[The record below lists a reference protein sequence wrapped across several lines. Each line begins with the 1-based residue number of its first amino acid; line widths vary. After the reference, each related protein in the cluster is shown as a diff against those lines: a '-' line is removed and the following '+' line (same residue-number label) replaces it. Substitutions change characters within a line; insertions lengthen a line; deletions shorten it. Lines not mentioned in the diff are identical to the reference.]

1 MVSQRK
7 KLQHLY
13 LRAGFGELPSLI
25 KQKENLSLQ
34 QNVDSLF
41 SDSEKSEDLDLIPYP
56 LEGKE
61 DASNMR
67 ILRMVIKSREDVQKL
82 NYHWLYRMTVT
93 KASLREKMTFFWH
106 NHFSTSVP
114 FAYLMQQQN
123 NMLRK
128 HSLGKFSDMLRAVSK
143 DAAMMIYLNNQQNTK
158 EAPNENFAR
167 EVMELF
173 TLGVGN
179 YTEQDIKETAR
190 AFTGWRINRK
200 GEFEMNQKLHD
211 DGEKTFLG
219 RKGNFNGDDIISI
232 LLEQKQT
239 ARFITAKIY
248 REFVS
253 PKLNDERIEKLA
265 DDFFA
270 SGYDIS
276 KLMHTVFSSGWFYDE
291 ENIGAKIISP
301 TELIVRYAKLVNMEF
316 EKEEALLG
324 LQKILGQ
331 ILFFPPNV
339 AGWKGGETW
348 IDSAS
353 LMARLNLP
361 MLIAVGMSEEFRSKP
376 EFEDSPQFKKMKDK
390 MFSIKSEW
398 RPLLNSFSGISENK
412 LTEEITD
419 ALIQCDRNKI
429 NFSEISNADNSSTTK
444 YITGVITNVM
454 SLPEFQLI

>member
-1 MVSQRK
+1 MASQRK
-7 KLQHLY
+7 KIQHLF
-13 LRAGFGELPSLI
+13 LRGGFSELPSVI

-34 QNVDSLF
+34 QNVDALF
-41 SDSEKSEDLDLIPYP
+41 SDSEKIEDLNLIPSP

-67 ILRMVIKSREDVQKL
+67 ILRMIIKSREDVQKL

-128 HSLGKFSDMLRAVSK
+128 HAMGKFSDMLRAISK
-143 DAAMMIYLNNQQNTK
+143 DAAMLIYLNNQQNIK

-173 TLGVGN
+173 TLGIGH
-179 YTEQDIKETAR
+179 YTEQDIKEGAR
-190 AFTGWRINRK
+190 AFTGWRINRR
-200 GEFEMNQKLHD
+200 GEFEMNAKQHD
-211 DGEKTFLG
+211 DGDKIFLG
-219 RKGNFNGDDIISI
+219 KKGNFNGDDIITF
-232 LLEQKQT
+232 LLEQKKT
-239 ARFITAKIY
+239 AQFIITKIY
-248 REFVS
+248 REFI
-253 PKLNDERIEKLA
+253 NEKINQKHVEELA
-265 DDFFA
+265 DVFYN
-270 SGYDIS
+270 SCYDIK
-276 KLMHTVFSSGWFYDE
+276 KLMQMIFSSDWFYDE

-301 TELIVRYAKLVNMEF
+301 TELIVRFSKLVNMEF

-339 AGWKGGETW
+339 AGWKGGMSW

-353 LMARLNLP
+353 LLARLNLP
-361 MLIAVGMSEEFRSKP
+361 QLIQSGTSDEFRPKP
-376 EFEDSPQFKKMKDK
+376 EFEDAPLYNAMKKKQIK
-390 MFSIKSEW
+390 IKSDW
-398 RPLLNSFSGISENK
+398 SALVNSFNSVSEKN
-412 LTEEITD
+412 LLDEITD
-419 ALIQCDRNKI
+419 SLIQCDSRKI
-429 NFSEISNADNSSTTK
+429 NNVVVLSTDNSSRTK
-444 YITGVITNVM
+444 YVSGIIANVM
-454 SLPEFQLI
+454 SLPEF

>member
-1 MVSQRK
+1 MTSQRK

-13 LRAGFGELPSLI
+13 LRAGFGELPFVI

-41 SDSEKSEDLDLIPYP
+41 SDSEKTEDLDLIPYP

-128 HSLGKFSDMLRAVSK
+128 HALGKFSDMLRAVSK

-173 TLGVGN
+173 TLGIGH
-179 YTEQDIKETAR
+179 YTDQDIKEAAR

-200 GEFEMNQKLHD
+200 GEFEMNAKQHD
-211 DGEKTFLG
+211 DREKNFLG
-219 RKGNFNGDDIISI
+219 K
-232 LLEQKQT
+232 
-239 ARFITAKIY
+239 
-248 REFVS
+248 
-253 PKLNDERIEKLA
+253 
-265 DDFFA
+265 
-270 SGYDIS
+270 
-276 KLMHTVFSSGWFYDE
+276 
-291 ENIGAKIISP
+291 
-301 TELIVRYAKLVNMEF
+301 
-316 EKEEALLG
+316 
-324 LQKILGQ
+324 
-331 ILFFPPNV
+331 
-339 AGWKGGETW
+339 
-348 IDSAS
+348 
-353 LMARLNLP
+353 
-361 MLIAVGMSEEFRSKP
+361 
-376 EFEDSPQFKKMKDK
+376 
-390 MFSIKSEW
+390 
-398 RPLLNSFSGISENK
+398 
-412 LTEEITD
+412 
-419 ALIQCDRNKI
+419 
-429 NFSEISNADNSSTTK
+429 
-444 YITGVITNVM
+444 
-454 SLPEFQLI
+454 

>member
-13 LRAGFGELPSLI
+13 LRAGFGELPSAI
-25 KQKENLSLQ
+25 RQKENLSLK

-41 SDSEKSEDLDLIPYP
+41 SDSQKTEDLDLIPSP

-67 ILRMVIKSREDVQKL
+67 ILRMIIKSREDVQKL
-82 NYHWLYRMTVT
+82 NFHWLYRMTIS

-106 NHFSTSVP
+106 NHFATSVP

-128 HSLGKFSDMLRAVSK
+128 HALGKFSDMLRAISK

-173 TLGVGN
+173 TLGIGH
-179 YTEQDIKETAR
+179 YTEQDIKEGAR

-200 GEFEMNQKLHD
+200 GEFEMNAKQHD
-211 DGEKTFLG
+211 DGEKNFLG
-219 RKGNFNGDDIISI
+219 RKGNFNGDDIINI

-239 ARFITAKIY
+239 AQYVTTKIY
-248 REFVS
+248 REFVN
-253 PKLNDERIEKLA
+253 PKLNEKRIEKLA

-270 SGYDIS
+270 SGYDIG
-276 KLMHTVFSSGWFYDE
+276 KLMHTIFSADWFYEE
-291 ENIGAKIISP
+291 ENIGVKIISP
-301 TELIVRYAKLVNMEF
+301 TEMIVRYAKLVRMEF
-316 EKEEALLG
+316 EKEDALLG
-324 LQKILGQ
+324 LQKVLGQ

-339 AGWKGGETW
+339 AGWKGGEAW

-353 LMARLNLP
+353 LMSRLNLP
-361 MLIAVGMSEEFRSKP
+361 LLIAVGTSEEFRAKP
-376 EFEDSPQFKKMKDK
+376 EFEDSPQFKKMKEK
-390 MFSIKSEW
+390 MFSIKSDW
-398 RPLLNSFSGISENK
+398 NPMVNYFSGTAEKN
-412 LTEEITD
+412 LAEEVAD
-419 ALIQCDRNKI
+419 ALIQCVRKKI
-429 NFSEISNADNSSTTK
+429 NISEVSRSDNSTPSK
-444 YITGVITNVM
+444 YIMGVITNVM